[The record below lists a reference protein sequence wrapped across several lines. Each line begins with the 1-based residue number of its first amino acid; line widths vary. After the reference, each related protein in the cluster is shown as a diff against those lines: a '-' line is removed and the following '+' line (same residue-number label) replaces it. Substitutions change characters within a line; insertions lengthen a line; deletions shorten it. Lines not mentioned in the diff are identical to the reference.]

1 MEQRPHF
8 QCFHPHKPQWQE
20 APKPQERLH
29 VAFATTNQL
38 QVKSAQWC
46 LRSSGYPG
54 RVENTGL
61 DSWLGP
67 YLPGD
72 QARLHRKRGILA
84 SALSG
89 DLWGLQE
96 MFAQKDCL
104 TKSMIQVSL
113 IRRMCQSQ
121 QENPRWVFCLLPL
134 LSLYDSTFWQL
145 MRRKEAKNAE
155 NCSEGKIPKWI
166 T

>member
-54 RVENTGL
+54 RVGNTGL

-72 QARLHRKRGILA
+72 QARLHRKRGITIRGSVRLTGNVRTKGLPNKKHDTSVINQKNVSVTAGKSQMSFLPSATAEPLWQHILA
-84 SALSG
+84 ANEEKRG
-89 DLWGLQE
+89 
-96 MFAQKDCL
+96 
-104 TKSMIQVSL
+104 
-113 IRRMCQSQ
+113 
-121 QENPRWVFCLLPL
+121 
-134 LSLYDSTFWQL
+134 
-145 MRRKEAKNAE
+145 
-155 NCSEGKIPKWI
+155 
-166 T
+166 